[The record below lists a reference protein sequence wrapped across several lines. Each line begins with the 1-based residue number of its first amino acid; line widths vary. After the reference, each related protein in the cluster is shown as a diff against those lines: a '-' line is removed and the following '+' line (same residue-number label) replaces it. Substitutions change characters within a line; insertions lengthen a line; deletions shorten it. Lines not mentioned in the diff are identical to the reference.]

1 MTSATPAVEVGAL
14 RMVVAG
20 NGIKCPQPA
29 TFRGFSCDK
38 SPLSFGF
45 PLQFVGDTG
54 DKILQNPL
62 FLHILVHFVRSN
74 AQTGQNTANGLTVT
88 FQCSAASIYVT

>member
-1 MTSATPAVEVGAL
+1 MGRRLKYYALTDNGRAAFYDVDGNFLSSVEVGAL

-20 NGIKCPQPA
+20 NGIKCPQTA

-45 PLQFVGDTG
+45 PLQFAGDTG
-54 DKILQNPL
+54 DKLKN
-62 FLHILVHFVRSN
+62 
-74 AQTGQNTANGLTVT
+74 
-88 FQCSAASIYVT
+88 

>member
-1 MTSATPAVEVGAL
+1 MRLVTARGARAHQVGGLQACPPARAGGATVTSVTPAVEVGAL

-20 NGIKCPQPA
+20 NGIKCPQTA

-45 PLQFVGDTG
+45 PLQFAGDTG
-54 DKILQNPL
+54 DKLKN
-62 FLHILVHFVRSN
+62 
-74 AQTGQNTANGLTVT
+74 
-88 FQCSAASIYVT
+88 